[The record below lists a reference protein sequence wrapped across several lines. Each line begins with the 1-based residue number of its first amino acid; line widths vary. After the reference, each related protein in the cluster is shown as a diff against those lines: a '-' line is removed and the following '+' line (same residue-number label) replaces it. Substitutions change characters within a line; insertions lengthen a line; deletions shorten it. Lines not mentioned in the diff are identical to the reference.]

1 MRKVSETR
9 SASSASS
16 ADNLTEEQLQRVR
29 ELKRKGYSEWA
40 ARGEVLAKDHP
51 VGCDCEVCL

>member
-1 MRKVSETR
+1 VGGVSETR
-9 SASSASS
+9 SASSAG
-16 ADNLTEEQLQRVR
+16 NLTEEQLQRVR

-40 ARGEVLAKDHP
+40 ARGAVLAKDHP